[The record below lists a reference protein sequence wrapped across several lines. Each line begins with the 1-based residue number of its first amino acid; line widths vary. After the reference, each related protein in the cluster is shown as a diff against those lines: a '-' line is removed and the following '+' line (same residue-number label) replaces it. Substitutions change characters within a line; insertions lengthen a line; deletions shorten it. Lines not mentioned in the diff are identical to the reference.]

1 MLKKYLSQYIDDT
14 DELELVSYG
23 LNNFALS
30 LCGFVV
36 AMILGLILGKLYE
49 VLFFL
54 ILFIPLRVF
63 AGGYHARSAKRCMV
77 LSTGV
82 IVAVILLSYAYE
94 HLFLTFDYGIIIPEF
109 VLFFIC
115 STVVFL
121 LSPVDNDNKRLFN
134 YEIKKYKEITGAV
147 VLIEFIIFFGV
158 GFVSRRFSFL
168 SMITLM
174 FESISLIAGKIKNRI
189 GIEKE

>member
-23 LNNFALS
+23 LYNCALS
-30 LCGFVV
+30 LCGVVV
-36 AMILGLILGKLYE
+36 AMILGVIFGKLFE

-54 ILFIPLRVF
+54 TLFIPLRVF

-94 HLFLTFDYGIIIPEF
+94 HLFSTFDYGIITEF
-109 VLFFIC
+109 VLFLIC
-115 STVVFL
+115 GTVVFL

-134 YEIKKYKEITGAV
+134 YEIKKYKEITGII
-147 VLIEFIIFFGV
+147 VLIEFIIFCGA
-158 GFVSRRFSFL
+158 GIVSRRFVFL
-168 SMITLM
+168 PMATVM
-174 FESISLIAGKIKNRI
+174 FESISLVAGKIKNRI